1 MYKYYLHFWFD
12 VVWVI
17 FFFND
22 NKSNR
27 IKSNLQLA
35 SSYVGFTK
43 NLNEIAKLKQ
53 SKQKGWF
60 PYFYTYLMN
69 SLLQATFMHSNKML
83 FYSFG
88 AF

>member
-43 NLNEIAKLKQ
+43 NLNEIAKWKQ

-60 PYFYTYLMN
+60 PYFYTYLHEQFTT
-69 SLLQATFMHSNKML
+69 SYIH
-83 FYSFG
+83 
-88 AF
+88 AFKQNVIL